1 MNKNISKGNPL
12 ALLPIVVFL
21 VLFVGSGVITGDFY
35 KMPVLVAFMIAS
47 GVALLFNRKEKFD
60 TKMDIF
66 CKGAGDPNI
75 LLMLVIFL
83 LAGAFGNV
91 AKDMGGVDSTV
102 NLSLSVLPPNL
113 LVAGLFII
121 GCFISL
127 SMGTS
132 VGTIAALAP
141 IGLGIAEKTGIPVAL
156 VTGAIVGGAMFGDNL
171 SIISDTTIAACR
183 TQGCDL
189 KDKFK
194 MNFLIVLPA
203 AIVTVIL
210 LAFIT
215 REYQGLTGEVYTY
228 EIIKVIPYVAVLI
241 GALCGVNVFI
251 LLGGGI
257 LFAGIIG
264 LFTGSLDL
272 LGLIQSISS
281 GMSGMQELCILVL
294 IVGGVVGLMKYNG
307 GIDFLLHFI
316 TSRINSKKGAEF
328 GIAILVSVVD
338 LCTANNTISIVT
350 TGPLAKDIAEQY
362 GIDPR
367 KSASILDTFSACW
380 QGMIPYGAQLITAAG
395 IVGVSAVEIIKY
407 LHYPILMLICAIG
420 SIIFGIPSLK
430 EDNKKSKKNTA
441 KDI

>member
-1 MNKNISKGNPL
+1 MNKNVSKGNPL

-21 VLFVGSGVITGDFY
+21 VLFVGSGIITGDFY
-35 KMPVLVAFMIAS
+35 QMPVLVAFMIAS
-47 GVALLFNRKEKFD
+47 GVALLFNKNEKFD

-75 LLMLVIFL
+75 VLMLVIFL
-83 LAGAFGNV
+83 LAGAFGSV
-91 AKDMGGVDSTV
+91 AKAMGGVDSTV

-113 LVAGLFII
+113 LAAGLFII
-121 GCFISL
+121 GSFISI

-171 SIISDTTIAACR
+171 SMISDTTIAACR

-194 MNFLIVLPA
+194 VNFLIVLPA
-203 AIVTVIL
+203 AILTVIL
-210 LAFIT
+210 LAVMT
-215 REYQGLTGEVYTY
+215 SGYKGSMGQTY
-228 EIIKVIPYVAVLI
+228 SYEFIKVVPYIAVLV
-241 GALCGVNVFI
+241 GALCGVNVFV

-257 LFAGIIG
+257 LFAGVVG
-264 LFTGSLDL
+264 MATGSLDL
-272 LGLIQSISS
+272 SALIQAISG
-281 GMSGMQELCILVL
+281 GMAGMQELCILVL
-294 IVGGVVGLMKYNG
+294 IVGGVVGLMKHNE

-328 GIAILVSVVD
+328 GIAALVSVVD
-338 LCTANNTISIVT
+338 LCTANNTIAIVT
-350 TGPLAKDIAEQY
+350 AGPIAKDIAEQY
-362 GIDPR
+362 DIDPR
-367 KSASILDTFSACW
+367 KTASILDIFSACW
-380 QGMIPYGAQLITAAG
+380 QGMIPYGAQLVTAAG

-407 LHYPILMLICAIG
+407 LHYPMLMLVCGIG
-420 SIIFGIPSLK
+420 SIIFGIPKLKKTK
-430 EDNKKSKKNTA
+430 EDTSKVS
-441 KDI
+441 

>member
-1 MNKNISKGNPL
+1 MNKNVSKGNPL

-21 VLFVGSGVITGDFY
+21 VLFVGSGIITGDFY
-35 KMPVLVAFMIAS
+35 QMPVLVAFMIAS
-47 GVALLFNRKEKFD
+47 GVALLFNKNEKFD

-75 LLMLVIFL
+75 VLMLVIFL
-83 LAGAFGNV
+83 LAGAFGSV
-91 AKDMGGVDSTV
+91 AKAMGGVDSTV

-121 GCFISL
+121 GSFISI

-171 SIISDTTIAACR
+171 SMISDTTIAACR

-194 MNFLIVLPA
+194 VNFLIVLPA
-203 AIVTVIL
+203 AILTVIL
-210 LAFIT
+210 LAVMT
-215 REYQGLTGEVYTY
+215 SGYKGSMGQTY
-228 EIIKVIPYVAVLI
+228 SYEFIKVVPYIAVLV
-241 GALCGVNVFI
+241 GALCGVNVFV

-257 LFAGIIG
+257 LFAGVVG
-264 LFTGSLDL
+264 MATGSLDL
-272 LGLIQSISS
+272 SALIQAISG
-281 GMSGMQELCILVL
+281 GMAGMQELCILVL
-294 IVGGVVGLMKYNG
+294 IVGGVVGLMKHNE

-328 GIAILVSVVD
+328 GIAALVSVVD
-338 LCTANNTISIVT
+338 LCTANNTIAIVT
-350 TGPLAKDIAEQY
+350 AGPLAIDIAEQY
-362 GIDPR
+362 DIDPR
-367 KSASILDTFSACW
+367 KTASILDIFSACW
-380 QGMIPYGAQLITAAG
+380 QGMIPYGAQLVTAAG

-407 LHYPILMLICAIG
+407 LHYPMLMLVCGIG
-420 SIIFGIPSLK
+420 SIIFGIPKLKKTK
-430 EDNKKSKKNTA
+430 EDTSKVS
-441 KDI
+441 

>member
-1 MNKNISKGNPL
+1 MNKNVSKGNPL

-21 VLFVGSGVITGDFY
+21 VLFVGSGI
-35 KMPVLVAFMIAS
+35 MPVLVAFMIAS
-47 GVALLFNRKEKFD
+47 GVALLFNKNEKFD

-75 LLMLVIFL
+75 VLMLVIFL
-83 LAGAFGNV
+83 LAGAFGSV
-91 AKDMGGVDSTV
+91 AKAMGGVDSTV

-121 GCFISL
+121 GSFISI

-171 SIISDTTIAACR
+171 SMISDTTIAACR

-194 MNFLIVLPA
+194 VNFLIVLPA
-203 AIVTVIL
+203 AILTVIL
-210 LAFIT
+210 LAVMT
-215 REYQGLTGEVYTY
+215 SGYKGSMGQTY
-228 EIIKVIPYVAVLI
+228 SYEFIKVVPYIAVLV
-241 GALCGVNVFI
+241 GALCGVNVFV

-257 LFAGIIG
+257 LFAGVVG
-264 LFTGSLDL
+264 MATGSLDL
-272 LGLIQSISS
+272 SALIQAISG
-281 GMSGMQELCILVL
+281 GMAGMQELCILVL
-294 IVGGVVGLMKYNG
+294 IVGGVVGLMKHNE

-328 GIAILVSVVD
+328 GIAALVSVVD
-338 LCTANNTISIVT
+338 LCTANNTIAIVT
-350 TGPLAKDIAEQY
+350 AGPLAKDIAEQY
-362 GIDPR
+362 DIDPR
-367 KSASILDTFSACW
+367 KTASILDIFSACW
-380 QGMIPYGAQLITAAG
+380 QGMIPYGAQLVTAAG

-407 LHYPILMLICAIG
+407 LHYPMLMLVCGIG
-420 SIIFGIPSLK
+420 SIIFGIPKLKKTK
-430 EDNKKSKKNTA
+430 EDTSKVS
-441 KDI
+441 